1 MSTNYLQYSLFVY
14 FTHSMVDEIALHGSN
29 PAQKMFRGQTEAT
42 LFQSGTVPVPVPV
55 LSLLNFVRNMSKIII
70 IF

>member
-14 FTHSMVDEIALHGSN
+14 FTHSMVDEIAPHGSN

-42 LFQSGTVPVPVPV
+42 FQPGTVPVPVPV